1 MKPTRDLQSFLDEV
15 RRNHPDHI
23 LTFSETLPL
32 DYTATALTMEMD
44 RQGHM
49 PILYFEKLDG
59 YDMPLVANL
68 YASREHIA
76 WGLNTDLA
84 NLYPRIIQAI
94 DNLLPARR
102 VETGPVQEV
111 VWLGEEAD
119 LSRLPIPRHFEQD
132 AGPYITAGMI
142 AARDPDTGVGNLAYA
157 RLMLRGPRLLGAS
170 IHSRQ
175 HLWDYHRR
183 AELAEKHLEVAAVI
197 GAHPSVMLAA
207 AAKIGIDQDEYDLA
221 GAFTGQPLEVC
232 RARTVDV
239 DVPAH
244 AEIVIEGRLLAKD
257 RGPEGPFG
265 EYPGYASHR
274 STNNVLEVSAITMR
288 RKPVFVDIVPGNS
301 REHLILGHTAY
312 EAWVYKRMK
321 EALPFFKDFHFPFS
335 GVHFHCYIQI
345 DKTAEGQ
352 PQQAAQLL
360 FGLDQFTKL
369 VVVVDKDIDITNE
382 AEVLW
387 AIATH
392 VQADRRISI
401 LSNTIVNLL
410 DPSASA
416 AGTGSKMLIDA
427 TRPAGWEAQRISV
440 PPDAAKRACKML
452 SSLFKASS

>member
-1 MKPTRDLQSFLDEV
+1 M
-15 RRNHPDHI
+15 
-23 LTFSETLPL
+23 
-32 DYTATALTMEMD
+32 
-44 RQGHM
+44 
-49 PILYFEKLDG
+49 
-59 YDMPLVANL
+59 
-68 YASREHIA
+68 
-76 WGLNTDLA
+76 
-84 NLYPRIIQAI
+84 
-94 DNLLPARR
+94 
-102 VETGPVQEV
+102 
-111 VWLGEEAD
+111 
-119 LSRLPIPRHFEQD
+119 
-132 AGPYITAGMI
+132 
-142 AARDPDTGVGNLAYA
+142 
-157 RLMLRGPRLLGAS
+157 
-170 IHSRQ
+170 
-175 HLWDYHRR
+175 
-183 AELAEKHLEVAAVI
+183 AAVI

-244 AEIVIEGRLLAKD
+244 AEIVIEGCLLAKN

-440 PPDAAKRACKML
+440 PPDAAKRARKIL

>member
-142 AARDPDTGVGNLAYA
+142 AARDPDTGVCNIDFA
-157 RLMLRGPRLLGAS
+157 RLMLRGARLLGAS

-183 AELAEKHLEVAAVI
+183 A
-197 GAHPSVMLAA
+197 
-207 AAKIGIDQDEYDLA
+207 
-221 GAFTGQPLEVC
+221 
-232 RARTVDV
+232 
-239 DVPAH
+239 
-244 AEIVIEGRLLAKD
+244 
-257 RGPEGPFG
+257 
-265 EYPGYASHR
+265 
-274 STNNVLEVSAITMR
+274 
-288 RKPVFVDIVPGNS
+288 
-301 REHLILGHTAY
+301 
-312 EAWVYKRMK
+312 
-321 EALPFFKDFHFPFS
+321 
-335 GVHFHCYIQI
+335 
-345 DKTAEGQ
+345 
-352 PQQAAQLL
+352 
-360 FGLDQFTKL
+360 
-369 VVVVDKDIDITNE
+369 
-382 AEVLW
+382 
-387 AIATH
+387 
-392 VQADRRISI
+392 
-401 LSNTIVNLL
+401 
-410 DPSASA
+410 
-416 AGTGSKMLIDA
+416 
-427 TRPAGWEAQRISV
+427 
-440 PPDAAKRACKML
+440 
-452 SSLFKASS
+452 